1 MKHDDDDF
9 TELIEAVQMEKANLF
24 NSINSN
30 ARDESTWS
38 VTGFGCLFVI
48 TTDTLELAVI
58 ADAVAQGNMRELR
71 NQVISSYKTITRYLF
86 SNKINQNNIRIP

>member
-1 MKHDDDDF
+1 M
-9 TELIEAVQMEKANLF
+9 
-24 NSINSN
+24 
-30 ARDESTWS
+30 
-38 VTGFGCLFVI
+38 TGFGCLFVI

-86 SNKINQNNIRIP
+86 SNKINQNNIRIPVENTKNTGLEIACFISYVKRAMLLC